1 MSEFLLILGVALL
14 SFGLRSVAH
23 PVAHRLGTLCLLG
36 TSFLIGYFLTGN
48 WVAGLICAASWL
60 LLPWVEILT
69 RVRHLRLP
77 VDRKIQPCHAPDAET
92 FPALRP
98 LSSELEAE
106 GFERVEDA
114 AWEWEHQQ
122 HFVRIFHKPDEAL
135 QAALC
140 LIDQDQVA
148 FYYLSISSRG
158 KDGTLWTTWNYPFSY
173 SMQFPPR
180 LRIHRVGSQCDI
192 PTMLAKHRAFLTA
205 SAIPPGQIAPS
216 EPGAIPTE
224 MQADLEAQITHNLH
238 TGLLL
243 PADKE
248 GTVRY
253 SWRGLLYLWL
263 QFLRDFVRFS

>member
-14 SFGLRSVAH
+14 SFGLRSFGH
-23 PVAHRLGTLCLLG
+23 PIAHRLGTLCLLG

-48 WVAGLICAASWL
+48 WVAGAICAASWL
-60 LLPWVEILT
+60 LLPWIEILT
-69 RVRHLRLP
+69 RVRRLRLP
-77 VDRKIQPCHAPDAET
+77 VDRKIRPCHAPDAET

-98 LSSELEAE
+98 LTSELEAE

-122 HFVRIFHKPDEAL
+122 HFVRIFHKPDETV

-140 LIDQDQVA
+140 LIDQDQIA
-148 FYYLSISSRG
+148 FYYLSIFSRG
-158 KDGTLWTTWNYPFSY
+158 KDGTLWTTWNYPFAY

-180 LRIHRVGSQCDI
+180 LRIQRVGTECDV
-192 PTMLAKHRAFLTA
+192 PTLLAKHRAFLEA
-205 SAIPPGQIAPS
+205 NGIGPEQLALPVPEEIPQ
-216 EPGAIPTE
+216 EL
-224 MQADLEAQITHNLH
+224 QADLEAQIAHNLH

-243 PADKE
+243 PGSE
-248 GTVRY
+248 QGTVRY
-253 SWRGLLYLWL
+253 SWRGLFFLWF